1 MGIWWVLRI
10 RSVPWFWLVLVSFR
24 GFFAFRLFVGIT
36 FLVLF
41 DGFPWF
47 CCFTV
52 FVGCS
57 TRSKIDIAFLETH
70 SGLTAV
76 LNYETTMYT
85 IVTLESDKYFTVF
98 FVVFLSHGIV
108 HVHYLCMFR
117 RFSAC

>member
-10 RSVPWFWLVLVSFR
+10 HSVPWFWLVLVSFR

-57 TRSKIDIAFLETH
+57 TRSKIDIAFLENTFWTD
-70 SGLTAV
+70 GGPKLR
-76 LNYETTMYT
+76 NYQVYY
-85 IVTLESDKYFTVF
+85 SNF
-98 FVVFLSHGIV
+98 GI
-108 HVHYLCMFR
+108 R
-117 RFSAC
+117 